1 MSLCKMKKQFEENI
15 SLIVA
20 LVAASCCI
28 FMFWLGW
35 DMGEKSH
42 AIKDTT
48 LYSEEDLTGS
58 YNVGFEDG
66 LHEAEEASMASHTEI
81 VENWL
86 CNLQDV
92 TINGEV
98 VHIVDGNGEEWV
110 ITCE

>member
-1 MSLCKMKKQFEENI
+1 MKNQVKENI

-20 LVAASCCI
+20 LVVAICSI

-35 DMGEKSH
+35 DMGEKSY

-66 LHEAEEASMASHTEI
+66 LHEAEESSMASQIEI

-110 ITCE
+110 ITAE

>member
-1 MSLCKMKKQFEENI
+1 MKNQVKENI
-15 SLIVA
+15 VLIAA
-20 LVAASCCI
+20 LVAAVCSI
-28 FMFWLGW
+28 FIFYLGW

-58 YNVGFEDG
+58 YNKGYEDG

-81 VENWL
+81 IESWMS
-86 CNLQDV
+86 NLQDV
-92 TINGEV
+92 TINSKV
-98 VHIVDGNGEEWV
+98 IHIIDGNGEEWV

>member
-1 MSLCKMKKQFEENI
+1 MKIKENI
-15 SLIVA
+15 I
-20 LVAASCCI
+20 LVAALIATLCSI

-35 DMGEKSH
+35 DMGEKSY

-66 LHEAEEASMASHTEI
+66 LHEAEEASMASQTEI

-86 CNLQDV
+86 CNLQNV
-92 TINGEV
+92 TINSEV

-110 ITCE
+110 ITAE

>member
-1 MSLCKMKKQFEENI
+1 MKNQAKENI

-35 DMGEKSH
+35 DMGEKSYQ
-42 AIKDTT
+42 IQDTT

-92 TINGEV
+92 TINGKV

-110 ITCE
+110 ITAE

>member
-1 MSLCKMKKQFEENI
+1 MKNQVKENI
-15 SLIVA
+15 VLIAA
-20 LVAASCCI
+20 LVAAVCSI

-66 LHEAEEASMASHTEI
+66 LHEAEEASMASQIEI
-81 VENWL
+81 VESWL
-86 CNLQDV
+86 CNLESV
-92 TINGEV
+92 TINDEV
-98 VHIVDGNGEEWV
+98 IHIIDGNGEEWV
-110 ITCE
+110 ITAE

>member
-1 MSLCKMKKQFEENI
+1 MKNQVKENI

-48 LYSEEDLTGS
+48 LYSEEDLTSS
-58 YNVGFEDG
+58 YQNGYNDA
-66 LHEAEEASMASHTEI
+66 LTEAEESSMASHAEI
-81 VENWL
+81 VESWL
-86 CNLQDV
+86 CNLKSV

-98 VHIVDGNGEEWV
+98 IHIVDGNGEEWV
-110 ITCE
+110 ITAE

>member
-1 MSLCKMKKQFEENI
+1 MKIKENI
-15 SLIVA
+15 I
-20 LVAASCCI
+20 LVAALIAAICSI
-28 FMFWLGW
+28 FMFYLGW

-66 LHEAEEASMASHTEI
+66 LHEAEESSMANQIEI
-81 VENWL
+81 VESWL
-86 CNLQDV
+86 CNLESV

-98 VHIVDGNGEEWV
+98 VHIVDGNGEEWI
-110 ITCE
+110 ITGE

>member
-1 MSLCKMKKQFEENI
+1 MKNQVKENI
-15 SLIVA
+15 GLIVA
-20 LVAASCCI
+20 LVATICSI
-28 FMFWLGW
+28 FMFYLGW
-35 DMGEKSH
+35 DMGEKSY

-92 TINGEV
+92 TINGKV
-98 VHIVDGNGEEWV
+98 VHIVDGNSEEWV
-110 ITCE
+110 ITAE

>member
-1 MSLCKMKKQFEENI
+1 MKIKENI
-15 SLIVA
+15 I
-20 LVAASCCI
+20 LVAALLTAICSI
-28 FMFWLGW
+28 FMFYLGW

-48 LYSEEDLTGS
+48 LYSKEDLTGS

-66 LHEAEEASMASHTEI
+66 LHEAEESSMASHTEI

-110 ITCE
+110 ITAE

>member
-1 MSLCKMKKQFEENI
+1 MKNQVKENI

-20 LVAASCCI
+20 LVATLCSI

-35 DMGEKSH
+35 DMGEKSY
-42 AIKDTT
+42 AIKDPTI
-48 LYSEEDLTGS
+48 YSEEDLTGS
-58 YNVGFEDG
+58 YNVGYEDG
-66 LHEAEEASMASHTEI
+66 LHEAEKASMASHTEI

-98 VHIVDGNGEEWV
+98 VHIVDGNGKEWI
-110 ITCE
+110 ITGE

>member
-1 MSLCKMKKQFEENI
+1 MKNQVKENI
-15 SLIVA
+15 VLIAA
-20 LVAASCCI
+20 LVAAICSI

-66 LHEAEEASMASHTEI
+66 LHEAEEASMTSHAEI
-81 VENWL
+81 VESWMS
-86 CNLQDV
+86 NLQDV
-92 TINGEV
+92 TINDEV
-98 VHIVDGNGEEWV
+98 VHIIDGNGEEWV
-110 ITCE
+110 ITAE